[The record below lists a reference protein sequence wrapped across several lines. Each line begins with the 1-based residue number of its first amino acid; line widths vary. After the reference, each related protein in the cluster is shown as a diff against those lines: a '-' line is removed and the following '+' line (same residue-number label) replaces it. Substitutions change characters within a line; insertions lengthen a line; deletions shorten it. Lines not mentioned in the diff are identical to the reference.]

1 MNGGVCLDT
10 QEGDDHVT
18 ACVLGQ
24 ECNFILTLLS
34 ELIKSLM
41 YEEGSQHIQNE

>member
-24 ECNFILTLLS
+24 ECNFILTVLS
-34 ELIKSLM
+34 ELIKPLM